1 MPLKMDGSVIEGRNS
16 DRDNCNIVIV
26 SLNKEK
32 FVDVL
37 ILEIKFK
44 EKGVIEFVGIY
55 LFPNRIKIFKSC
67 LAHT

>member
-32 FVDVL
+32 IRGCIDTGNKV
-37 ILEIKFK
+37 
-44 EKGVIEFVGIY
+44 
-55 LFPNRIKIFKSC
+55 
-67 LAHT
+67 